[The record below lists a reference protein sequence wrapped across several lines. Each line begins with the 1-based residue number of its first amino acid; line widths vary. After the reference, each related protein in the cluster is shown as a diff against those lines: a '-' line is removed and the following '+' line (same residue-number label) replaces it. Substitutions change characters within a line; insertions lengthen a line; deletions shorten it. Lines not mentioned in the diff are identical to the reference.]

1 VRLIIEGKAYDT
13 DKATRVTG
21 GDNSPWPSG
30 AWWSLYRTDNGTF
43 FKIVVDHD
51 GETLLECSTLTD
63 AQARANLEK
72 HANHLV
78 EQYFGPMPEPGAFR
92 RDLRFSRR
100 TIIAAIELMGA
111 MTHAQLTRFILKMGP
126 DFPQQVGNETMSIS
140 RRLNTLVQ
148 LFDRD
153 PESRGDSG
161 DLLGNALVEHAI
173 AFLPKQ
179 YAWSE
184 PEALPSDFV
193 AFHHSLQLDG
203 FVITDGA
210 LRRALPAS
218 LKLPEAEDEI
228 FRLLKKHN
236 FAKAKGHLD
245 QAFANHTDGLW
256 ASANSQI
263 RNFLDGLLDEIAER
277 IDPSAAALSSGQP
290 RRTKLA
296 AHGFLSREL
305 NEWDD
310 KGLGFV
316 NGLVKRLHPHGSHPG
331 LSDQDDSTFRLH
343 IVLLTARLLLVR
355 FDTWGKP

>member
-1 VRLIIEGKAYDT
+1 MRLIIEGKAYDT

-43 FKIVVDHD
+43 FKIIVDHD

-78 EQYFGPMPEPGAFR
+78 EQYFGPMPEPG
-92 RDLRFSRR
+92 LRFSRR
-100 TIIAAIELMGA
+100 TVIAAVEIMEGA
-111 MTHAQLTRFILKMGP
+111 IRIQADLTRCLLKWSPALAARCDEGALP
-126 DFPQQVGNETMSIS
+126 DRFNHLIKFFDEQPDRHLEDGNLLGDELVEKAVSLFSPIETPVPCREPSTLSPQVAIFL
-140 RRLNTLVQ
+140 RAL
-148 LFDRD
+148 DRD
-153 PESRGDSG
+153 G
-161 DLLGNALVEHAI
+161 
-173 AFLPKQ
+173 FT
-179 YAWSE
+179 
-184 PEALPSDFV
+184 V
-193 AFHHSLQLDG
+193 ADG
-203 FVITDGA
+203 V
-210 LRRALPAS
+210 LRRTLPAI

-228 FRLLKKHN
+228 FRLLKKHD
-236 FAKAKGHLD
+236 FAVAKGHLE
-245 QAFANHTDGLW
+245 QAFAAHTDGLW

-263 RNFLDGLLDEIAER
+263 RSFLDGLLDEIAER
-277 IDPSAAALSSGQP
+277 IDPSATTLASGQP

-296 AHGFLSREL
+296 LCGFLSREL

-310 KGLGFV
+310 SGTGFV

-355 FDTWGKP
+355 FDKWGKP